1 MITFFFLMARSKK
14 ITKKKN
20 HRLHQN
26 GYSSYFFLLGGKKKK
41 ITKRRTTG
49 SRSEAKN
56 RDIFSKRAQTHSAKA
71 PFERDLVLNEKTY
84 DFLNASPL
92 NAGGHAARL
101 PMRGVGLSD
110 ALTHAARLPIRCV
123 SSL

>member
-1 MITFFFLMARSKK
+1 MNYDCEADESCDRT
-14 ITKKKN
+14 N
-20 HRLHQN
+20 YDYRLL
-26 GYSSYFFLLGGKKKK
+26 FLLGGKNKK

-84 DFLNASPL
+84 DF
-92 NAGGHAARL
+92 
-101 PMRGVGLSD
+101 
-110 ALTHAARLPIRCV
+110 
-123 SSL
+123 

>member
-1 MITFFFLMARSKK
+1 M
-14 ITKKKN
+14 
-20 HRLHQN
+20 
-26 GYSSYFFLLGGKKKK
+26 YYFFLLCGKNKK

-56 RDIFSKRAQTHSAKA
+56 RDVFSKRAQTHSAKA

-101 PMRGVGLSD
+101 PIRRVSPCGVFIYLHGFC
-110 ALTHAARLPIRCV
+110 I
-123 SSL
+123 SSLDAFLPKVGGHPAC